1 MVYIQGGHHG
11 LTEVHTWKNILY
23 PFNDFEDIEFCVVY
37 GWVRLHICRDLVAS
51 DKVSVC
57 LLCVFDWVLCKEGLV
72 PALFDCPETSS
83 RHSRTGF
90 MLEKWY
96 FSQYCYSMAL
106 WQGAVLLKNDRVW
119 TLLLRGVW
127 NELGPFIVT
136 QRVITQ
142 VGPLMETSGRY
153 TNKQNC

>member
-1 MVYIQGGHHG
+1 MLCIQGGHHG

-37 GWVRLHICRDLVAS
+37 GWVRLHICRHLVAS

-57 LLCVFDWVLCKEGLV
+57 ILCVFHWVLCREGLV

-96 FSQYCYSMAL
+96 FSQYGFKARSCVAQKMTEFGRHWVGSFYSDPAGINTSGTTHENQ
-106 WQGAVLLKNDRVW
+106 WLLHKQAE
-119 TLLLRGVW
+119 LLR
-127 NELGPFIVT
+127 
-136 QRVITQ
+136 RV
-142 VGPLMETSGRY
+142 V
-153 TNKQNC
+153 